1 MTSAYAQS
9 PSCPRTYGAW
19 PAPATLTSAVS
30 RSQCVQ
36 NDCSMRWGRVIVRTP
51 TIACE
56 ERAFAVPP
64 RCLACRW
71 VSRHFRHHDRI
82 VLDLGEK
89 LAYPSKPV
97 RFAQTAVIHRC
108 RPEWVQPDLKRS
120 LRLSRREVRSWG
132 KLPVAPF
139 DVLMSYEAPGGQ
151 CFRWRSRRQRAPSR
165 NQPCEQ
171 RFSLSEI
178 GRVET
183 VGKPTVDRSEK
194 IACLFSLALITP

>member
-9 PSCPRTYGAW
+9 PSCPTTYGAW

-82 VLDLGEK
+82 VLDSGEK

-97 RFAQTAVIHRC
+97 RFAQTTAIPTARRMRSNRMRMANC
-108 RPEWVQPDLKRS
+108 SMQPAQFRKSALGRAARGLLSCYHMPLRRRLQFAARLGDDLPS
-120 LRLSRREVRSWG
+120 
-132 KLPVAPF
+132 AP
-139 DVLMSYEAPGGQ
+139 
-151 CFRWRSRRQRAPSR
+151 
-165 NQPCEQ
+165 
-171 RFSLSEI
+171 
-178 GRVET
+178 
-183 VGKPTVDRSEK
+183 
-194 IACLFSLALITP
+194 